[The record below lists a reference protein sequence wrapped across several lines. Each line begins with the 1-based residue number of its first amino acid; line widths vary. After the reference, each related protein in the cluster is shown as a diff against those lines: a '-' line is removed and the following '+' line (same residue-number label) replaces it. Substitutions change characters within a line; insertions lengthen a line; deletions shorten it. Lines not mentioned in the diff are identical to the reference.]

1 MFNTRKIIILS
12 LALTIILACAACKAN
27 NAADTDNG
35 KDESNSAQ
43 LANPFI
49 TCDTLA
55 EAEEIAGFTMSIPD
69 SLADFDQNMIQ
80 AVDKSMIQVFYGNDR
95 QILVRK
101 GTGTEDISGIY
112 TEYSLTKTFDV
123 SGSTV
128 TLKGDGDSINLAVW
142 TRDGYSY
149 SVYAESGLSESEM
162 ILIVESVQ

>member
-1 MFNTRKIIILS
+1 MVLV
-12 LALTIILACAACKAN
+12 CAACTAK
-27 NAADTDNG
+27 NAADTDS
-35 KDESNSAQ
+35 EYEETNSTQ

-49 TCDTLA
+49 TCDTLE
-55 EAEEIAGFTMSIPD
+55 EAEEIAGFTMSVPD

-80 AVDKSMIQVFYGNDR
+80 AVDKSMIQIFYGNDR

-101 GTGTEDISGIY
+101 GTGTDDISGVY
-112 TEYSLTKTFDV
+112 TEYSVNKSFDV

-128 TLKGDGDSINLAVW
+128 TLKGDGDIINLAVW

-162 ILIVESVQ
+162 ILIVESVH

>member
-1 MFNTRKIIILS
+1 VLDLRKIILLS
-12 LALTIILACAACKAN
+12 IALTLVLVCAACNSKNIADADSANAN
-27 NAADTDNG
+27 NNTT
-35 KDESNSAQ
+35 Q

-55 EAEEIAGFTMSIPD
+55 EAEEIAGFTMSVPD

-80 AVDKSMIQVFYGNDR
+80 AVDKSMIQIFYGNDR

-101 GTGTEDISGIY
+101 GTGTDDISGVY
-112 TEYSLTKTFDV
+112 TEYSVNKSFDV

-128 TLKGDGDSINLAVW
+128 TLKGDGDIINLAVW

-162 ILIVESVQ
+162 ILIVESVY